1 MKRNI
6 LILLCMLVFTALLA
20 ACGGDKADEGTSA
33 PTTEPTTIPAD
44 PTSEPTVPTTEPSAP
59 TTEPSDPST
68 EPSEP
73 TMPEYVTLQEYVP
86 GSIELLSRDDDDLPE
101 GRKYRWLYYSI
112 NYEYVRILSDEQRAD
127 WYEFQ
132 KEVAELTD
140 YGKYREEM
148 SLVTMIKRYNIP
160 RETFQKAINS
170 YVEMGEKLGYDFWHE
185 QFEIPNLD
193 IIYTFDNEI
202 INRFYR
208 YE

>member
-1 MKRNI
+1 MKRNT
-6 LILLCMLVFTALLA
+6 LILLLLLVLAVALA
-20 ACGGDKADEGTSA
+20 ACGGDKSDEGTSA
-33 PTTEPTTIPAD
+33 PTTEPTTVPSD
-44 PTSEPTVPTTEPSAP
+44 PTLEPTVPTTEPSA
-59 TTEPSDPST
+59 PST

-73 TMPEYVTLQEYVP
+73 TMPEYVTSQEYVP

-112 NYEYVRILSDEQRAD
+112 KYEYVRILSDEQRTD
-127 WYEFQ
+127 WYDFQ
-132 KEVAELTD
+132 KKVAELTD
-140 YGKYREEM
+140 YGKNREEM

-185 QFEIPNLD
+185 EFEVPNLD